1 MFLIS
6 LNQHNLNEL
15 SMAHSIRNNSI
26 SSGVE
31 DVCVWVCWYWL
42 AVMVK
47 KSFLNTI
54 IIQSHSEKQSLNTK
68 EHIHKLE
75 PTDTYTHRLHTIYRL
90 QHTAK
95 KANAF
100 LILLDVKAI

>member
-1 MFLIS
+1 MC
-6 LNQHNLNEL
+6 
-15 SMAHSIRNNSI
+15 
-26 SSGVE
+26 G
-31 DVCVWVCWYWL
+31 CVGTGLQSWS
-42 AVMVK
+42 K

-75 PTDTYTHRLHTIYRL
+75 PTDSYTHRLHTIYRL